1 MKIRNNSE
9 YDLTDTIISIHT
21 DSMNIAL
28 AMPLQTDEEIEEAS
42 KVVVGKSFATY
53 IIKDAVKAGNI
64 SPTEGLLLG
73 LDNISAEW
81 ESAQASVFKPLAKS
95 MKAFVAAI
103 YEAITNGD
111 VSPIKEFEENVGDL
125 PTEVKNY
132 IKELIDK

>member
-1 MKIRNNSE
+1 MKIRNNAE

-28 AMPLQTDEEIEEAS
+28 ATPAETDEEIEEACR
-42 KVVVGKSFATY
+42 
-53 IIKDAVKAGNI
+53 DAVSKSLARGINDAIKADKVDPI
-64 SPTEGLLLG
+64 EGLLLG
-73 LDNISAEW
+73 LANIGDEW
-81 ESAQASVFKPLAKS
+81 ESAQANVYKPSAKN

-103 YEAITNGD
+103 YEAITSESIN
-111 VSPIKEFEENVGDL
+111 PIVEFEENVGKL